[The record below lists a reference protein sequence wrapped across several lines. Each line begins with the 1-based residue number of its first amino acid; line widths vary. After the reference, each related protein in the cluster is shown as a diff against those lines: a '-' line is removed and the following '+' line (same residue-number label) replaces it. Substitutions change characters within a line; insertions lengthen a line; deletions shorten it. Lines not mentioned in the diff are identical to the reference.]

1 MKARA
6 AQSMNR
12 GAWLRLLLKW
22 HWMSSA
28 VCLVGLLLFAITG
41 MTLNHAA
48 QIEAKPVTESRKA
61 ELPPALR
68 AELAAHTGSRR
79 DGLPA
84 PLRDWL
90 QRELRLDVP
99 AGASAEWSGDELYVP
114 LPRAGG
120 DAWLRI
126 GLADGALEYERTDRG
141 WIALLNDLHKGRHT
155 GLAWTV
161 FIDVFAAACLLFA
174 LTGLL
179 VLKLHAVN
187 RPVTWPL
194 VGAGLVL
201 PLVLAV
207 LFVH

>member
-6 AQSMNR
+6 AQRMNR

-68 AELAAHTGSRR
+68 AELAAHTCSRR

-99 AGASAEWSGDELYVP
+99 AGASAEWSGDEFYVP